1 MDGLKDPPDITSSS
15 STEDWCDAAELN
27 GMQGVTEQEIIPSTS
42 ATGNM
47 ARSVPKQQQNFK
59 YTVQD
64 SGPYRIYV
72 ELRNKDRKINKFSLR
87 SMLRGTNEYRRYVT
101 DMKYVGSNKILV
113 FMSSFM
119 KANQLMDTLNE
130 GEGMYKAYV
139 PRHLV
144 TVTGV
149 ISGIPLDIREEE
161 IEADIESEFPVV
173 SVRRLTKLS
182 GVERMPTTR
191 VSITFRA
198 HELPKQVRI
207 FCCRSSVRPFF
218 QKVVICRNCLRFNH
232 REQNCRG
239 SRRCSRCTKQH
250 ETREEFDSCKEE
262 VKCASCRKTGHDTLN
277 PVCPE
282 KQRQEKI
289 KNVMAKKCVTYTE
302 ARDMFP
308 VAMENMYEKL
318 SDADEFPTLEQSF
331 ADVAGTNYKWK
342 NPLRD
347 QWIKTNLERKAV
359 QAAIK
364 IAAEKEQLDRNKK
377 SFNKR
382 RRDAESGTSGAQTT
396 TAERNKIVHQ
406 GATLRNDGTGLN
418 NPFSVNEKERW
429 ETIMKD
435 ANSKAEAAIKVA
447 DEKRQAELMS
457 FYADFVGQVG
467 SSEVA
472 KRFKECTMKHF
483 NLTRSVHNHNN
494 QL

>member
-1 MDGLKDPPDITSSS
+1 M
-15 STEDWCDAAELN
+15 
-27 GMQGVTEQEIIPSTS
+27 
-42 ATGNM
+42 
-47 ARSVPKQQQNFK
+47 
-59 YTVQD
+59 
-64 SGPYRIYV
+64 
-72 ELRNKDRKINKFSLR
+72 
-87 SMLRGTNEYRRYVT
+87 
-101 DMKYVGSNKILV
+101 
-113 FMSSFM
+113 
-119 KANQLMDTLNE
+119 
-130 GEGMYKAYV
+130 
-139 PRHLV
+139 
-144 TVTGV
+144 
-149 ISGIPLDIREEE
+149 
-161 IEADIESEFPVV
+161 
-173 SVRRLTKLS
+173 
-182 GVERMPTTR
+182 
-191 VSITFRA
+191 
-198 HELPKQVRI
+198 
-207 FCCRSSVRPFF
+207 
-218 QKVVICRNCLRFNH
+218 
-232 REQNCRG
+232 
-239 SRRCSRCTKQH
+239 
-250 ETREEFDSCKEE
+250 
-262 VKCASCRKTGHDTLN
+262 
-277 PVCPE
+277 CPE